1 MRITWIILALA
12 ALTAAC
18 GGRQRDPEGGEE
30 ILLGNVEL
38 MGELENEALGYL
50 LDLTFLLENDEDPQS
65 VVDRVEAMLAV
76 NGDAMIDNAEAL
88 EAKFESLEGVER
100 RVYEA
105 QFAAHLDEG
114 LQGWFVTLQ
123 RFKTLNVDEGRAISR
138 MIEALD
144 E

>member
-30 ILLGNVEL
+30 ILLGTVEL
-38 MGELENEALGYL
+38 MGELEDRALGYL

-76 NGDAMIDNAEAL
+76 NGNDMLDNAEAL

-100 RVYEA
+100 RMYEA
-105 QFAAHLDEG
+105 QLAAHLDEA
-114 LQGWFVTLQ
+114 LQDWFTTLQ
-123 RFKTLNVDEGRAISR
+123 RFKTANEDEGREIAR
-138 MIEALD
+138 MVEALD
-144 E
+144 Q